1 MRAPAAVLAGAFLF
15 SACAGP
21 SQSSRKALNAQL
33 AAGDYAGAAAFL
45 EKAKLTQYGKKNA
58 VLWHLDMGAV
68 LNYAGKYQESDRHF
82 DAAEQRMEELF
93 TKSVS
98 KHAAML
104 VLNDNTVEYAGEP
117 FERALL
123 HVFRALNW
131 TFLGKPE
138 EAVVEARKVEQFLTE
153 LYEARERKSA
163 YKDDAFARYLDSLLY
178 ADIGKHDDSRISLE
192 AAMRAYQWYAR
203 DYHVSAPDFRL
214 DKPGENQGELVF
226 LHFAG
231 TAPRKVSKT
240 LQVGWGRGLLALNA
254 ETGDD
259 EEMARA
265 RNAIRGGITG
275 RQFTISYP
283 EYTQD
288 PFMIR
293 GSLVKAGGASAES
306 LLMQD
311 LSAIAMKDLKDR
323 VALVQT
329 RAIARAAAKHVLAKA
344 ATDKVTSKYG
354 KGWGMAAEILASG
367 AAAATEVADTRG
379 WNAAPSLIRM
389 ARMRLPAGKHDVT
402 VDFTDGSG
410 RVVSTHVFKDVVVEK
425 GRRTYLQHRTAI

>member
-1 MRAPAAVLAGAFLF
+1 MRAPAVVLAGAFLF

-21 SQSSRKALNAQL
+21 SQSSKKALNAHL
-33 AAGDYAGAAAFL
+33 ASGDYAAAASAL
-45 EKAKLTQYGKKNA
+45 EKAKYTQYGKKNS

-82 DAAEQRMEELF
+82 DSAEERMKELY

-131 TFLGKPE
+131 TFMGKPE
-138 EAVVEARKVEQFLTE
+138 EALVEARKVEQFLVE
-153 LYEARERKSA
+153 LNEARENKSA

-178 ADIGKHDDSRISLE
+178 ADMGKHDDARISLE
-192 AAMRAYQWYAR
+192 AAMRAYQWYAK
-203 DYHVSAPDFRL
+203 DYHVTAPDFRL
-214 DKPGENQGELVF
+214 GKPGEGEGELVF
-226 LHFAG
+226 IHFAG

-240 LQVGWGRGLLALNA
+240 LQIGWGRGLLALNA
-254 ETGDD
+254 ETGED
-259 EEMARA
+259 EELARA
-265 RNAIRGGITG
+265 RNAVRGGITG

-283 EYTQD
+283 EYAQD

-293 GSLVKAGGASAES
+293 GSLVKAAGASAES

-311 LSAIAMKDLKDR
+311 FSAIAIKDLKDR
-323 VALVQT
+323 LALVQT
-329 RAIARAAAKHVLAKA
+329 RSIARAAAKHILAKA
-344 ATDKVTSKYG
+344 ASDKVSRKYG
-354 KGWGMAAEILASG
+354 KGWGLAAEILASG
-367 AAAATEVADTRG
+367 AAAATEVADTRA

-389 ARMRLPAGKHDVT
+389 ARLRMPAGKHDVT

-410 RVVSTHVFKDVVVEK
+410 RVVSTYVFKDVVVGK
-425 GRRTYLQHRTAI
+425 GRRTYLHHRTAI